1 MISATEQFG
10 NNYFHV
16 KSLFFSREMPHFYRD
31 SVFASLTELHASEN
45 TWGETKC
52 LGTKFSIAKLFN

>member
-45 TWGETKC
+45 T
-52 LGTKFSIAKLFN
+52 